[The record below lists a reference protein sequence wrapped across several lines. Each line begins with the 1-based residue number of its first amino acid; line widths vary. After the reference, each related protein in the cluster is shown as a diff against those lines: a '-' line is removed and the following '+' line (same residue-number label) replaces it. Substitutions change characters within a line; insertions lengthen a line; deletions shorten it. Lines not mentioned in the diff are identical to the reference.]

1 MHIRI
6 QIRNKNIIFKIIVR
20 YKNMIIESIGYTAV
34 VIGAISTGPQI
45 YQIIKTK
52 QVRDINFKFF
62 FLRAF
67 SSILYI
73 IYGLLKY
80 DYVMMS
86 SAIMPFLLEISV
98 LILYIKYRNSQT
110 HDNDI
115 IDNDEIII

>member
-1 MHIRI
+1 
-6 QIRNKNIIFKIIVR
+6 
-20 YKNMIIESIGYTAV
+20 MIIESIGYTAV
-34 VIGAISTGPQI
+34 FIGAISTGPQI

-80 DYVMMS
+80 DYVMMA
-86 SAIMPFLLEISV
+86 SAIMPFILEISV
-98 LILYIKYRNSQT
+98 LILFLKYKKNNIQGGSAMNP
-110 HDNDI
+110 DDI
-115 IDNDEIII
+115 EIVI